1 MILFMKESILKK
13 RASFAENIKPSLIQ
27 HMHDSMLYKINE
39 TITKQDSSDI
49 ENDGTDIMD
58 IYDIGGS

>member
-1 MILFMKESILKK
+1 MKESIFKK
-13 RASFAENIKPSLIQ
+13 TASLRTEGENIKPSLIQ

-39 TITKQDSSDI
+39 NVIKQDSSDI

-58 IYDIGGS
+58 IFDIGGS